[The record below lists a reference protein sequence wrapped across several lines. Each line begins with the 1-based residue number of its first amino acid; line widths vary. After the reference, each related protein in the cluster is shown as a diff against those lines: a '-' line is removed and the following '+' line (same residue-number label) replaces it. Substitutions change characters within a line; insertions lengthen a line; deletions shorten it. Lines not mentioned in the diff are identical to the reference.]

1 MSFCKEKSSLATSDL
16 ICDTVATV
24 AAAAPEDDLK
34 EKVLALKDA
43 KEPGVFLP
51 DDNGNEGL
59 PAGAK
64 EPLALDPG
72 LLGTRGG
79 RGGG

>member
-1 MSFCKEKSSLATSDL
+1 MSFCNEKSSLATSDL
-16 ICDTVATV
+16 ICDT
-24 AAAAPEDDLK
+24 AAAPEDDLK
-34 EKVLALKDA
+34 EKVLALKD
-43 KEPGVFLP
+43 EPGVFRP
-51 DDNGNEGL
+51 DESGNEGL

-64 EPLALDPG
+64 EPLALDRG